1 VADVIV
7 IGAGVAGL
15 GTALALGRDGHR
27 VTVLERDATPLPEDA
42 QHAFWW
48 DRRGAPQVRH
58 SHMFLARLRNLL
70 RDGYPDVREALHAA
84 GATELTIAEMTPE
97 GMDPTPM
104 EGDEDL
110 AMLAC
115 RRTTFEWVLRTKVLE
130 QDHVTFRDGIVVDGL
145 LTDSTR
151 VTGVRTKDG
160 EELTADVVV
169 AANGR
174 RSEFPRWVREAGLGE
189 IDEVTEDTGIV
200 YWSRFYKLLPGA
212 VEPKQEG
219 PVGGDLGYMKFAVF
233 PGDNGTFSI
242 TLATNNEDEVF
253 RGLGKEE
260 LFDQVVQHLVPTA
273 PWVDPA
279 VSEPITEVHPMA
291 KLLNRVRTVVKDGV
305 PIAPGLHAVGDAA
318 VCTNPLY
325 GRGCSL
331 GFVHADLL
339 RDALRAHPDDV
350 VAQALALHEGTEREL
365 MPWYVASV
373 VADARNRRLAKG
385 EEKPEDE
392 FLGTILKDVM
402 PAMRHDPVLFRAFM
416 RMFNL
421 LSAPEA
427 LMSDPELIG
436 RVMDLYQRKDEFEA
450 PAPLGPTRD
459 ELLTALGLAAA

>member
-1 VADVIV
+1 
-7 IGAGVAGL
+7 
-15 GTALALGRDGHR
+15 
-27 VTVLERDATPLPEDA
+27 
-42 QHAFWW
+42 
-48 DRRGAPQVRH
+48 
-58 SHMFLARLRNLL
+58 
-70 RDGYPDVREALHAA
+70 
-84 GATELTIAEMTPE
+84 
-97 GMDPTPM
+97 MDPTPM

-110 AMLAC
+110 AMIAC

-145 LTDSTR
+145 LTDGGR
-151 VTGVRTKDG
+151 ITGVRTADG
-160 EELTADVVV
+160 EELRADVVV

-189 IDEVTEDTGIV
+189 IEEVTEDTGIV

-219 PVGGDLGYMKFAVF
+219 PIGGDLGYMKFAVF

-279 VSEPITEVHPMA
+279 VSEPITGVHPMA
-291 KLLNRVRTVVKDGV
+291 KLLNRVRHVVVDGT

-339 RDALRAHPDDV
+339 RDAMRAHPDDA

-385 EEKPEDE
+385 EQKPEDE

-402 PAMRHDPVLFRAFM
+402 PAMRTDPVLFRAFI

-421 LSAPEA
+421 LSSPEA
-427 LMSDPELIG
+427 LFSDPELVG
-436 RVMDLYQRKDEFEA
+436 RVMDLYQRKDEFEP
-450 PAPLGPTRD
+450 PAPLGPSRE
-459 ELLTALGLAAA
+459 ELLSALGLAAA